1 MKTSA
6 AGKKLITE
14 FEGLRLETYICPS
27 GIETIGVGHT
37 GPDVKSGMKIS
48 EAHAMELLASDLAR
62 FESAVGTLITVDL
75 NQAQFDAL
83 VSFAFNCG
91 AGALEE
97 STLRKRL
104 NKGEDPNTV
113 AKEEL
118 PKWCKGPNGPLPG
131 LVRRRTAEVNLF
143 CSGKPAPAEIK
154 TINLT
159 CTTPTLFKKEPV
171 AGAELAEGQ
180 KSQVVKGKK
189 YEDVKVLA
197 EEAGHTQV
205 LLPWGLGT
213 WWVFNGHWAELD
225 GEEDKP
231 EPAGDGSIRLKV
243 PYFNQVDNYTQAH
256 RTCNSSSCAMCLAF
270 LRPGKIS
277 GDDEYLKKL
286 ITGHFG
292 DTTDHGAQTR
302 LLQSYGLASTWHTNL
317 GFKRLE
323 DELKAGRPVVIGILH
338 RGSLSAP
345 TGGHMC
351 VVIGMTAKGDFIVN
365 DPYGSCNDGYSGPV
379 SNGNGTVYTRAML
392 KARWLPEGEYSGW
405 GRTFQP

>member
-6 AGKKLITE
+6 AGKKLIVD
-14 FEGLRLETYICPS
+14 FEGLRLDAYICPS
-27 GIETIGVGHT
+27 GVPTIGVGHT
-37 GPDVKSGMKIS
+37 GTDVTMGTRIT
-48 EAHAMELLASDLAR
+48 EAHAMRLLEQDLAK
-62 FESAVGTLITVDL
+62 FEEAVGRLISIKLT
-75 NQAQFDAL
+75 QPQFDAL

-104 NKGEDPNTV
+104 NAGEDPNTV

-118 PKWCKGPNGPLPG
+118 PKWCKGPNGPLAG

-143 CSGKPAPAEIK
+143 CSGDKPVEVK
-154 TINLT
+154 TIDLT
-159 CTTPTLFKKEPV
+159 STHDTLFKKEPV
-171 AGAELAEGQ
+171 PGAELKENQ
-180 KSQVVKGKK
+180 KSAVGKGKQYK
-189 YEDVKVLA
+189 GCQVITEDGA
-197 EEAGHTQV
+197 HTQV
-205 LLPWGLGT
+205 VLPYGLGR

-231 EPAGDGSIRLKV
+231 APAGDGSIRLDV

-292 DTTDHGAQTR
+292 DTTDHGAQGR
-302 LLQSYGLASTWHTNL
+302 LLQSYGLSSTWHTNL
-317 GFKRLE
+317 SFKRLE
-323 DELKAGRPVVIGILH
+323 DELKSGRPVVIGILH

-379 SNGNGTVYTRAML
+379 SNGNGTIYTRAML
-392 KARWLPEGEYSGW
+392 KARWLPEGDNSGW

>member
-6 AGKKLITE
+6 AGKKLIVD
-14 FEGLRLETYICPS
+14 FEGLRLDAYICPS
-27 GIETIGVGHT
+27 GVPTIGVGHT
-37 GPDVKSGMKIS
+37 GTDVTMGTRIT
-48 EAHAMELLASDLAR
+48 EAHAMRLLEQDLAK
-62 FESAVGTLITVDL
+62 FEEAVGRLISIKLT
-75 NQAQFDAL
+75 QPQFDAL

-104 NKGEDPNTV
+104 NAGEDPNTV

-118 PKWCKGPNGPLPG
+118 PKWCKGPNGPLAG

-143 CSGKPAPAEIK
+143 CSGDKPVEVK
-154 TINLT
+154 TIDLT
-159 CTTPTLFKKEPV
+159 STHDTLFKKEPV
-171 AGAELAEGQ
+171 PGAELKENQ
-180 KSQVVKGKK
+180 KSAVGKGKQYK
-189 YEDVKVLA
+189 GCQVITED
-197 EEAGHTQV
+197 GTHTQV
-205 LLPWGLGT
+205 VLPYGLGR

-231 EPAGDGSIRLKV
+231 EPAGDGSIRLDV

-292 DTTDHGAQTR
+292 DTTDHGAQGR
-302 LLQSYGLASTWHTNL
+302 LLQSYGLSSTWHTNL
-317 GFKRLE
+317 SFKRLE
-323 DELKAGRPVVIGILH
+323 DELKSGRPVVIGILH

-379 SNGNGTVYTRAML
+379 SNGNGTIYTRAML
-392 KARWLPEGEYSGW
+392 KARWLPEGDNSGW

>member
-6 AGKKLITE
+6 AGKKLIVD
-14 FEGLRLETYICPS
+14 FEGLRLDAYICPS
-27 GIETIGVGHT
+27 GVPTIGVGHT
-37 GPDVKSGMKIS
+37 GTDVTMGTRVT
-48 EAHAMELLASDLAR
+48 EAHAMRLLEQDLAK
-62 FESAVGTLITVDL
+62 FEEAVGRLISIKLT
-75 NQAQFDAL
+75 QPQFDAL

-104 NKGEDPNTV
+104 NAGEDPNTV

-118 PKWCKGPNGPLPG
+118 PKWCKGPSGPLAG

-143 CSGKPAPAEIK
+143 CSGDKPVETK
-154 TINLT
+154 TIDLT
-159 CTTPTLFKKEPV
+159 STHDTLFKKEPV
-171 AGAELAEGQ
+171 PGAELKENQ
-180 KSQVVKGKK
+180 KSAVEKGKQYK
-189 YEDVKVLA
+189 GCQVITED
-197 EEAGHTQV
+197 GTHTQV
-205 LLPWGLGT
+205 VLPYGLGR

-231 EPAGDGSIRLKV
+231 EPAGDGSIRLDV

-292 DTTDHGAQTR
+292 DTTDHGAQGR
-302 LLQSYGLASTWHTNL
+302 LLQSYGLSSTWHTNL
-317 GFKRLE
+317 SFKRLE
-323 DELKAGRPVVIGILH
+323 DELKSGRPVVIGILH

-379 SNGNGTVYTRAML
+379 SNGNGTIYTRAML
-392 KARWLPEGEYSGW
+392 KARWLPEGDNSGW

>member
-6 AGKKLITE
+6 AGKKLIVD
-14 FEGLRLETYICPS
+14 FEGLRLDAYICPS
-27 GIETIGVGHT
+27 GVPTIGVGHT
-37 GPDVKSGMKIS
+37 GTDVVMGTRITQG
-48 EAHAMELLASDLAR
+48 HAMRLLEQDLAR
-62 FESAVGTLITVDL
+62 FEEAVGNLISIKL
-75 NQAQFDAL
+75 SQPQFDAL

-104 NKGEDPNTV
+104 NAGEDPGTV

-118 PKWCKGPNGPLPG
+118 PKWCKGPNGPLAG

-143 CSGKPAPAEIK
+143 CSEAAPKEPK
-154 TINLT
+154 TIDLT
-159 CTTPTLFKKEPV
+159 CTHNTLFKKEPV
-171 AGAELAEGQ
+171 PGAELKDNQ
-180 KSQVVKGKK
+180 KSAVEKGKQYKGSQVVA
-189 YEDVKVLA
+189 EDG
-197 EEAGHTQV
+197 GHTQV
-205 LLPWGLGT
+205 VLPYGLGK

-231 EPAGDGSIRLKV
+231 EPAGDGSIRLDV

-286 ITGHFG
+286 ISGHFG
-292 DTTDHGAQTR
+292 DTTDHGAQGR
-302 LLQSYGLASTWHTNL
+302 LLQSYGLSSTWHTNL
-317 GFKRLE
+317 SFKRLE

-365 DPYGSCNDGYSGPV
+365 DPYGSCNDGYSGAV
-379 SNGNGTVYTRAML
+379 KNGNGTIYTRAML